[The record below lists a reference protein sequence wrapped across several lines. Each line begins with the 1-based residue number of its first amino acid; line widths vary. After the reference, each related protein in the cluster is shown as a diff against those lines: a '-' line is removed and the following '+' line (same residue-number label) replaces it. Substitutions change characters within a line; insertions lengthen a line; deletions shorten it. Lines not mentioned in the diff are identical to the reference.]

1 MKVLITGVAGFIGF
15 SLAQNLLKKK
25 NIKIYGIDNFDNY
38 YSVKLKKKRISLL
51 KNNKNF
57 YFFKV
62 DITKKKNL
70 SKFFKR
76 NKFEQVYHFA
86 AQAGVRYSLLNP
98 HKYFEVNFIGFL
110 NLLENLILNKPKKLI
125 YASSSS
131 VYGDSSNFPLKEK
144 EILRPKN
151 IYGYTKLL
159 NERVADYYSKIH
171 NINCIGLRF
180 FTVFGPWGRP
190 DMFIIKLLNSI
201 KKKNTFCLNNSG
213 IHYRDFTHISFVL
226 KILNLILTSK
236 FSGHEIFNICS
247 NKPIMIKE
255 ITNLLNIKK
264 NTSNIKNIAKHPA
277 DVLKTHGSNKKILNF
292 FKIKKNQ
299 INFKKD
305 IIDLQKW
312 FNNEKIYKLL

>member
-25 NIKIYGIDNFDNY
+25 YIKIYGIDNFDSY
-38 YSVKLKKKRISLL
+38 YSVKLKKKRISILN
-51 KNNKNF
+51 NNKNF
-57 YFFKV
+57 YFSRV
-62 DITKKKNL
+62 DITQKKSL
-70 SKFFKR
+70 SNFFLK

-131 VYGDSSNFPLKEK
+131 VYGDSSNFPLKEN

-159 NERVADYYSKIH
+159 NEKVADYYSKMH

-190 DMFIIKLLNSI
+190 DMFLIKLLNSI
-201 KKKNTFCLNNSG
+201 KKKKPFYLNNSG
-213 IHYRDFTHISFVL
+213 THYRDFTHINFVL
-226 KILNLILTSK
+226 KILDFILNSR
-236 FSGHEIFNICS
+236 FSGKEIFNICS

-255 ITNLLNIKK
+255 ILNLLKIKK
-264 NTSNIKNIAKHPA
+264 NITNIKNIEKHPA
-277 DVLKTHGSNKKILNF
+277 DVFKTHGSNRKILNF
-292 FKIKKNQ
+292 FKIKKEK
-299 INFKKD
+299 INFKRD

-312 FNNEKIYKLL
+312 FSFEKIYKLL

>member
-201 KKKNTFCLNNSG
+201 KKKIPSVLIIQEFITEIL
-213 IHYRDFTHISFVL
+213 HI
-226 KILNLILTSK
+226 
-236 FSGHEIFNICS
+236 
-247 NKPIMIKE
+247 
-255 ITNLLNIKK
+255 
-264 NTSNIKNIAKHPA
+264 
-277 DVLKTHGSNKKILNF
+277 
-292 FKIKKNQ
+292 
-299 INFKKD
+299 
-305 IIDLQKW
+305 
-312 FNNEKIYKLL
+312 